1 MALHRASEHAVE
13 VAKYIVGAGAIAVVG
28 WFGAGQINSA
38 KDVTGLQHDMT
49 HEQEMTKT
57 IAADIA
63 DIRHSLTDIS
73 RDLGTMAGQ
82 EQVQA
87 SDLSE
92 VKRTLQSLSAKA
104 PR

>member
-1 MALHRASEHAVE
+1 MAFHPASEHAVE
-13 VAKYIVGAGAIAVVG
+13 IVKYVVGAGAIALIG

-57 IAADIA
+57 IAGDIS
-63 DIRHSLTDIS
+63 DIRHSLTEIS
-73 RDLGTMAGQ
+73 RDLGNMAGQ

-92 VKRTLQSLSAKA
+92 VKRTLQGMTKGA
-104 PR
+104 R